1 MAVKHFPGVGVYFD
15 THYRGGPWPM
25 LHVDTRPEALLWYR
39 EDGTYHYQGEAGFYD
54 RLFELLAKPVTMLM
68 RA

>member
-1 MAVKHFPGVGVYFD
+1 
-15 THYRGGPWPM
+15 M

-39 EDGTYHYQGEAGFYD
+39 DDHKYHYQGEAGFYD